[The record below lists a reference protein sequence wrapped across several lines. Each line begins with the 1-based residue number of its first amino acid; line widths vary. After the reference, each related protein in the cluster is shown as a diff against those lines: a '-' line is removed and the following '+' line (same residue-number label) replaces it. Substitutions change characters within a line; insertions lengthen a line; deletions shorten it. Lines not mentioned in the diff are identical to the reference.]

1 MTFQAQKHC
10 NWISNFSRTTIGC
23 QSVKVSKCQ
32 TAAKVSFWALINNIF
47 KIYYLLAGIF
57 VARNEF
63 DTLTLWHLD
72 TFELFR
78 MLNINQLQGSPMY
91 SKSNSTSFLVKK
103 WSRWWSKKPTFRS
116 FSHSFWSPF
125 IHLRS
130 LRFADSWLK
139 FGENRC
145 ARCDFFTKSDK
156 YGQIRMG
163 PIFYVVSLHRQNW
176 MTRPSCS
183 LTDTYKSP

>member
-1 MTFQAQKHC
+1 METKNYAKSSEKWDFSTINATIFSLKKRLNCSLNTLESLTTGWYSTFWVFADA
-10 NWISNFSRTTIGC
+10 SC
-23 QSVKVSKCQ
+23 QSCQ
-32 TAAKVSFWALINNIF
+32 THFGNLSSPLINYIF

-57 VARNEF
+57 AARNEF

-78 MLNINQLQGSPMY
+78 ILNINQLQGSPMY

-145 ARCDFFTKSDK
+145 ARCNF
-156 YGQIRMG
+156 
-163 PIFYVVSLHRQNW
+163 W
-176 MTRPSCS
+176 
-183 LTDTYKSP
+183 

>member
-1 MTFQAQKHC
+1 MSLT
-10 NWISNFSRTTIGC
+10 
-23 QSVKVSKCQ
+23 
-32 TAAKVSFWALINNIF
+32 
-47 KIYYLLAGIF
+47 
-57 VARNEF
+57 
-63 DTLTLWHLD
+63 TLT
-72 TFELFR
+72 TCICKKNKI
-78 MLNINQLQGSPMY
+78 LNINQLQGSPMY

-103 WSRWWSKKPTFRS
+103 WSRWWSKNPTFRS
-116 FSHSFWSPF
+116 SSHSFWSPI

-163 PIFYVVSLHRQNW
+163 TIFFMLIFAPSELNDAAELFPYWHLQISLVCLSAHKGNEGNLKVKRQ
-176 MTRPSCS
+176 
-183 LTDTYKSP
+183 TYRLQ